1 MGFIAS
7 YKRLPQR
14 SRIILGLVGIAV
26 GLAGPYLVPS
36 FPAAEKPEEQIS
48 MSNEMQKARP

>member
-7 YKRLPQR
+7 YKRLPRR

-48 MSNEMQKARP
+48 MSNEMQKARL